1 MGDMS
6 TQGRESRKRIC
17 VISMRSQN
25 NHVSRC
31 SDYEF
36 EDVIT
41 SVDDADLFTIEQGRS
56 FSLRKRMVNQSTR
69 HVSSVFA
76 HVSPSFSRFSLEK
89 SYDLFIAVFED
100 ITDLLVVN
108 SIQNWEQQCKYSVC
122 WIDEIWLASLEVN
135 RSLCENI
142 LSKFDFIFT
151 GCQGSVKRLQEIVH
165 KPCCYI
171 PPGVDMLKFIPKAS
185 APERDIDI
193 YSMGRRPNILHQKLL
208 ALKESKGITYRYDG
222 LSSSA
227 LYVKDYR
234 VHRDNLRESLQKSR
248 SFLVFPS
255 KFDVLNQT
263 HGQVEFGFRFFEGAA
278 SGTVLIGDIPDSE
291 TFKEIFHWE
300 DAVIPLPDNTDDL
313 YRMLGTLDESKERVE
328 RIRKNNIYQ
337 CLMHHDWAYRWR
349 QILESVGLEVTL
361 SLQEREQRLKKMS
374 AHYVTG

>member
-1 MGDMS
+1 
-6 TQGRESRKRIC
+6 
-17 VISMRSQN
+17 
-25 NHVSRC
+25 
-31 SDYEF
+31 
-36 EDVIT
+36 
-41 SVDDADLFTIEQGRS
+41 
-56 FSLRKRMVNQSTR
+56 
-69 HVSSVFA
+69 
-76 HVSPSFSRFSLEK
+76 
-89 SYDLFIAVFED
+89 
-100 ITDLLVVN
+100 
-108 SIQNWEQQCKYSVC
+108 
-122 WIDEIWLASLEVN
+122 
-135 RSLCENI
+135 

-165 KPCCYI
+165 KPCRYI

-361 SLQEREQRLKKMS
+361 SLQEREQRLKKIS